1 MTPSNQ
7 HCFQPTVH
15 LLGSCLSVYLAHW
28 SRIYHFGQMRIKKV
42 SGYSVCGI
50 YVNFIAWSDDF
61 NKAKRSKDLTLWD
74 LCHALCTSCTT
85 YIDGWNF
92 RQKKAHTYVHKKG
105 LFTQK
110 SFSTN
115 LRFLKLCM
123 IEEENKRKVH
133 NLARNSK
140 LSIAVY
146 YSEQVLFHH
155 QTTLPQLCTVYDLK
169 KYQCIVIIHSAV
181 FWWI

>member
-1 MTPSNQ
+1 MIWMIASFRNATNALQCNEILNVANCNFSNIWITVVTPSNQ

-28 SRIYHFGQMRIKKV
+28 IRIYHIGQMRIKKV

-140 LSIAVY
+140 LSKCRI
-146 YSEQVLFHH
+146 L
-155 QTTLPQLCTVYDLK
+155 
-169 KYQCIVIIHSAV
+169 
-181 FWWI
+181 